1 MKKIITVIIVLST
14 IAQAGSSYLQVWF
27 SDEST
32 VTQRLSAAQ
41 TLIHSN
47 ATLPEVI
54 DLLGKPTVWFRDGPS
69 ITVGGPQRPDEY
81 GIFYKFKDG
90 GIRIY
95 FSEYRHPGTNVI
107 YLNKMRIWPPPN
119 ATTNGVTVTIQ

>member
-1 MKKIITVIIVLST
+1 MKKIIIVIFALST
-14 IAQAGSSYLQVWF
+14 IAHAGSPDLQVWL

-32 VTQRLSAAQ
+32 VTQRLFAAQ

-54 DLLGKPTVWFRDGPS
+54 ALLGKPTIWFRDGPT

-81 GIFYKFKDG
+81 GIFYQFKDG
-90 GIRIY
+90 GLRVY

-107 YLNKMRIWPPPN
+107 YLNKVRIWPPPN
-119 ATTNGVTVTIQ
+119 ATTNDVTVEIK